1 MYHIQTHVCFSVRAC
16 ACLLQLRSQCT
27 LEWLQQL
34 LPRNCLP
41 LPLFLLLLLLLSCY
55 FLRRHLQ
62 VNAQC
67 VCLSACSHANICVC
81 SAVVCIYLE
90 DLSCM
95 LQINTQILAHIHL
108 HIYCTLYEHTHT
120 HYPHSLTRLMSMRVY
135 AFSLSCRLS
144 SKSSAYFRAY
154 LSLTL
159 PSSFVGV
166 APTPSSDHFKSSIW
180 RPLKHALITCSSSLC
195 RGPFQ
200 HRALSTFAP
209 QLMAC
214 EMLIICLL
222 LLATQLFHPPFVRI
236 SRSFCLF
243 SLLWLAIFCTFKLQL
258 FARLAGRFATNMAL
272 KRK

>member
-1 MYHIQTHVCFSVRAC
+1 MYALDKHTNTSTYTLTHI
-16 ACLLQLRSQCT
+16 
-27 LEWLQQL
+27 
-34 LPRNCLP
+34 
-41 LPLFLLLLLLLSCY
+41 
-55 FLRRHLQ
+55 
-62 VNAQC
+62 
-67 VCLSACSHANICVC
+67 
-81 SAVVCIYLE
+81 
-90 DLSCM
+90 
-95 LQINTQILAHIHL
+95 L
-108 HIYCTLYEHTHT
+108 HFIWTHT

-166 APTPSSDHFKSSIW
+166 ALTPSSAHFNSSIW

-209 QLMAC
+209 WLMAC

-272 KRK
+272 KRKWSGKESALLIHCRNSILTQEFKILFNFGYICMCTHIQMCKIDT